1 MVEEI
6 DVDKNRKLSFLEWAC
21 AIYSKSWDKLHAPSV
36 DPEEVARAEALLKQ
50 AAEEE
55 AARKEAEAHARQV
68 EDEKRITELRA
79 KAQKAQ
85 AEQSVEEAKAAKE
98 ALDLE
103 LKRQAEDLKQRHADE
118 AAEKARKEA
127 VAAAERANSL
137 KRQGVAGK
145 VALFKYAAHDTKDPT
160 RENEAKLKQE
170 VAKKKQI
177 RQQEIEAFAKK
188 KLADE
193 ETARKKAEAEEAH
206 KQALVA
212 EEQAR
217 LAAERKVKAQR
228 ETLEAAQKA
237 VAAEEER
244 KKALEGQE
252 ASKREKEIYEQK
264 KREDEEKKRLIR
276 EEEERKRAE
285 GRAKLMSKSSLWNN
299 NSASQVVNSIP
310 ANANLKKGTQTVEKS
325 SLPQTSLLGQIRK
338 GTHLSKTP
346 GAIVPSDDLTDE
358 QMVDYVADQI
368 RKTSVAQ

>member
-170 VAKKKQI
+170 VAKKK
-177 RQQEIEAFAKK
+177 
-188 KLADE
+188 
-193 ETARKKAEAEEAH
+193 
-206 KQALVA
+206 
-212 EEQAR
+212 
-217 LAAERKVKAQR
+217 
-228 ETLEAAQKA
+228 
-237 VAAEEER
+237 
-244 KKALEGQE
+244 
-252 ASKREKEIYEQK
+252 
-264 KREDEEKKRLIR
+264 
-276 EEEERKRAE
+276 
-285 GRAKLMSKSSLWNN
+285 
-299 NSASQVVNSIP
+299 
-310 ANANLKKGTQTVEKS
+310 AN
-325 SLPQTSLLGQIRK
+325 
-338 GTHLSKTP
+338 
-346 GAIVPSDDLTDE
+346 
-358 QMVDYVADQI
+358 
-368 RKTSVAQ
+368 